1 MRLLM
6 PTYAT
11 GNARYDVATKSCS
24 DATAADFNPTTS
36 SHSRRAPVLVL
47 VLARVLVLANV
58 PEPKRQRRPTR
69 EHPSRTESQRGAL
82 DAALTFWQILNMATP
97 YNATV
102 AARIQAASYIKSNA
116 AVFAQYTANGG
127 LTEELDLIIQHGRAA
142 EAANLGQST
151 ATGAQ
156 LGETQVLHMDFAT
169 LQRSY
174 KGVMA
179 IVRAVRSALQRENAD
194 PSTIAAVEQ
203 ILENETPVHVKVV
216 KGEDDK
222 SIRGAMKRQSQEAI
236 RAEIQKD
243 ASALLDLA
251 PLADRLTARGVTAE
265 RLTAL
270 RDSAIALTG
279 QVDESILSKARR
291 KEATATENAAVRAQ
305 RQVWGGV
312 YDILRRIDDEALA
325 AYLKAASW
333 K

>member
-1 MRLLM
+1 
-6 PTYAT
+6 
-11 GNARYDVATKSCS
+11 
-24 DATAADFNPTTS
+24 
-36 SHSRRAPVLVL
+36 
-47 VLARVLVLANV
+47 
-58 PEPKRQRRPTR
+58 
-69 EHPSRTESQRGAL
+69 
-82 DAALTFWQILNMATP
+82 MATP

-102 AARIQAASYIKSNA
+102 AARTQAASYIKSNP
-116 AVFAQYTANGG
+116 AVLAQFTGSGG

-142 EAANLGQST
+142 ELANLGQSM
-151 ATGAQ
+151 ATGVQ

-179 IVRAVRSALQRENAD
+179 IVRAIRSALMREAAD
-194 PSTIAAVEQ
+194 PSIIAAVEQ
-203 ILENETPVHVKVV
+203 VLENETPVHVKVV

-222 SIRGAMKRQSQEAI
+222 SIRSAMKRQSQEAI

-243 ASALLDLA
+243 ATALLELTA
-251 PLADRLTARGVTAE
+251 LTDRLAARGVTNE

-270 RDSAIALTG
+270 RDSAIALIG
-279 QVDESILSKARR
+279 QVDKSILSKAQR
-291 KEATATENAAVRAQ
+291 KEATAAESGAVRAQ

-325 AYLKAASW
+325 AYLKTATW